1 VDTGALLQRWKRI
14 ATELDPSLGAAPWRT
29 EVPPAFFHAF
39 LPEGTRLPELFE
51 EAPSLE
57 PALARLQ
64 RIFARLA
71 ADPRDPGADAI
82 VAASRAWLISAAS
95 IADGLG
101 KDLDR
106 GVHEFL
112 LNPNVEVRA
121 SEPPAMSPR
130 DLHPMQ
136 STLYWIVTELGWSM
150 TLSPEAKL
158 LVEPLY
164 QLACSYELA
173 YWVLSPLAPETRD
186 DPLAPAVALWEAGV
200 SLRFEGQGAE
210 LRAIAHRG

>member
-1 VDTGALLQRWKRI
+1 M
-14 ATELDPSLGAAPWRT
+14 S
-29 EVPPAFFHAF
+29 EVPPAFLHAF
-39 LPEGTRLPELFE
+39 RPGGARLPELFE
-51 EAPSLE
+51 GAPSLE

-64 RIFARLA
+64 KIFARFVA
-71 ADPRDPGADAI
+71 PSPRELGTDGV
-82 VAASRAWLISAAS
+82 VAAARAWLTSAAS

-101 KDLDR
+101 KNLDR
-106 GVHEFL
+106 GVHAFL
-112 LNPNVEVRA
+112 INPNVEVRA

-150 TLSPEAKL
+150 TLSAEAKL

-173 YWVLSPLAPETRD
+173 YWVLSPLAPETRE
-186 DPLAPAVALWEAGV
+186 DPLAPAFALWDAGV

-210 LRAIAHRG
+210 LRAIAHRAST